1 MAEPKEPTP
10 APGGTP
16 TPAQGLERGTYEI
29 IRQRLATHGAELAA
43 RLERLNAERQS
54 VFGGIATNLL
64 ATERLTTEHKCVSRD
79 MVPLG
84 LGRFLFGYN
93 VHIGLRAEVAPSD
106 VFSLYELR
114 ENQFHSLPLDPLADE
129 GFQADFKSLYRYYR
143 NTVFSKFFQR
153 GPTLHMVF
161 QIGKSVADIKTF
173 KWLHHDGRLEYQGN
187 RSEHEVVFPPQHEVE
202 WKRTHRELHR
212 FGLHP
217 HISIEDRVFVETVGG
232 DLTIKVEDNTE
243 SGQGIYAEPV
253 ENKDQTLDDAEIF
266 YALADNLILLKIR
279 PYQEKAHRHLVY
291 NQKLQQVRRI
301 DAIQHA
307 CVLLPDGQGIM
318 HGRGYYLQTGE
329 FKEFESNPAD
339 MLFER
344 RIQSPN
350 GEDHA
355 YVFYNRERGNYTLM
369 PYNVISQRVESP
381 LLCDGFSIFEDGR
394 LVMVRASQEPQ
405 KHHVVQIWQT
415 PFIGAGFEAPVNKES
430 HLYKIG
436 NPDLVRCMAECQNV
450 RVLLSKDDSYGNLY
464 VDLVKAAGDIIDSY
478 FWLGD
483 EAAFDLKG
491 PLAEIRK
498 AASAALEEFD
508 KVLRIRRSTAEAIGK
523 LASKTRGIIR
533 DIPYGHMEEIQQF
546 VRGLAGLREVRG
558 ELIAGKDLRYADL
571 ALLDGLEK
579 EVVEHSA
586 KLSGLCVEFLGG
598 DQALTPYRERATA
611 LQGSI
616 LALAKVTE
624 AKRLEE
630 ELGQAARELEMLI
643 EVVTNLKIDDST
655 RAAAIIDA
663 ISLIYSQLNQAR
675 AQLKQR
681 MVELRGAEASA
692 EFGAQVKLID
702 QGVVNYLDL
711 CDKPNRCDEYQNK
724 LLVQIEELEG
734 RFADFGEFV
743 IQLSDKRNDVCAA
756 FEARKLALVEQRNR
770 KASALL
776 SAATRILKGI
786 QHRLGQF
793 KTIAEING
801 YCASDL
807 MVEKVRDIV
816 AQLLDLGDTVKADDL
831 QSRLKTTREEAVRQL
846 KDRQDLFVAGQDLI
860 QFGRHRFTVN
870 TQELE
875 LTLAPRDGEMCFHLA
890 GTNYFERVSDPEFL
904 ATRAAWGQEV
914 VSENAAVYRGEY
926 LAWLLFCQLEREGR
940 LAEAAKWS
948 AEERLAAA
956 RAFMAPRYEEGYLKG
971 VHDHDAARIF
981 GALAELHGAI
991 GLLRHD
997 PAARALGV
1005 AFWLAH
1011 AAGQPGGEGAA
1022 RWELLRARIAGFG
1035 AVRTLFP
1042 NHRDK
1047 RAYVA
1052 ELEGL
1057 LAAFATMTG
1066 LFPAALAEEGAD
1078 YLFEELCLGHGFT
1091 WSGRAAHLAQA
1102 FKTHL
1107 HSHLLETRFN
1117 EGRAPLAGQFAAQ
1130 FQWLREWLRGF
1141 ALHHGGEP
1149 AAGLLDE
1156 TACLWLWQEGQPVAA
1171 GRIIKVDWTRTIEG
1185 ILGSHGRIEGGKLAL
1200 DFVEF
1205 AKRLRTFEREGV
1217 PAYSRCQAGRHALVE
1232 KAREAMRL
1240 DNFKPKVL
1248 TSFVRNRL
1256 LDKVYLPLI
1265 GDNLAKQIGAA
1276 GENKRTDRMGML
1288 LLISPPGYGKTTLM
1302 EYIASRLGLIFMK
1315 INGPSLGEKVT
1326 SLDPA
1331 TAPNAAARE
1340 EIEKLNLALEMG
1352 DNVMLYLDDIQ
1363 HCHPEFLQKFI
1374 SLCDGQRRIEGVYKG
1389 RSKTYDLRG
1398 KKVAVVMAGNPYTES
1413 GEKFK
1418 IPDMLANRADT
1429 YNLGDII
1436 GGHEEAFKASYLEN
1450 AAASN
1455 PILAPV
1461 AGRNPKDIPTL
1472 IQLAES
1478 GLREGLQ
1485 FEGNYGAEE
1494 LQELI
1499 RVLRMM
1505 LQVRDVLLKVN
1516 SEYIHSA
1523 AQHDAYRTE
1532 PPFKLQGSYRN
1543 MSRLAEKIAGIMSD
1557 GEIVALVNDH
1567 YKNEAQ
1573 TLATGA
1579 ESNLLKFR
1587 ELTGQLTPADAKRWE
1602 EIKRGFQKSSL
1613 LRGTGGERDPVALVV
1628 QQLANFGTGLDSIK
1642 DVLAG
1647 ALVGL
1652 KETLKE
1658 TKPPAPVFF
1667 PHPPQE
1673 FPPLQLPHLAPPGS
1687 SAGINPVVSTEGPNG
1702 PSEIP
1707 ITPETLRRIWELI
1720 ENQPPTPHVEAPG
1733 GEGPLAIRIPANF
1746 TPPPK
1751 LQ

>member
-1 MAEPKEPTP
+1 MAEPKEPT
-10 APGGTP
+10 AATGGSP

-43 RLERLNAERQS
+43 RLERLNAERQK
-54 VFGGIATNLL
+54 VFGGIATSLL
-64 ATERLTTEHKCVSRD
+64 ATERLTTENKCVARD
-79 MVPLG
+79 MVPIG
-84 LGRFLFGYN
+84 RGRFLFGYN
-93 VHIGLRAEVAPSD
+93 VHIGLRAEMAPGD
-106 VFSLYELR
+106 VFTLYELR
-114 ENQFHSLPLDPLADE
+114 ENQFHPLPLDPISDE
-129 GFQADFKSLYRYYR
+129 GFQADFKGLYRYYR
-143 NTVFSKFFQR
+143 NTVFAKFFLR
-153 GPTLHMVF
+153 GPALHMVF
-161 QIGKSVADIKTF
+161 QVGKSATDIKTF
-173 KWLHHDGRLEYQGN
+173 KWLLHEGRLDYQGN
-187 RSEHEVVFPPQHEVE
+187 RSEHEVAFPPQQEVE

-212 FGLHP
+212 SGLHP
-217 HISIEDRVFVETVGG
+217 HISIEDRLFVETVGG

-243 SGQGIYAEPV
+243 TGQGIYSEPV

-307 CVLLPDGQGIM
+307 CVLLPDGQGII

-329 FKEFESNPAD
+329 SKEFESNPAD

-369 PYNVISQRVESP
+369 PYNVISQRVETP

-394 LVMVRASQEPQ
+394 MAVARAAQEPQ

-415 PFIGAGFEAPVNKES
+415 PFIGVGHEQPVNKES
-430 HLYKIG
+430 HLYKVG

-483 EAAFDLKG
+483 EGAFDLKG

-498 AASAALEEFD
+498 AAAAALEEFD
-508 KVLRIRRSTAEAIGK
+508 KVLRIRASTSAAVGK
-523 LASKTRGIIR
+523 LAAKTKGIIR
-533 DIPYGHMEEIQQF
+533 DIPYGHLEEIQQF

-558 ELIAGKDLRYADL
+558 ELIAAKELRYADV
-571 ALLDGLEK
+571 ALLEGLEK
-579 EVVEHSA
+579 EVAGHSE
-586 KLSGLCVEFLGG
+586 KLSGLCVEFLAGER
-598 DQALTPYRERATA
+598 ALTPYRERAAA

-616 LALAKVTE
+616 AALAKVTE
-624 AKRLEE
+624 ARRLEE

-655 RAAAIIDA
+655 RTAAIIEA
-663 ISLIYSQLNQAR
+663 ISVVFSQLNQAR
-675 AQLKQR
+675 AQLKRR
-681 MVELRGAEASA
+681 MSELRGVEAVAEY
-692 EFGAQVKLID
+692 GAQVKLID
-702 QGVVNYLDL
+702 QGVVNYLEL
-711 CDKPNRCDEYQNK
+711 CDKPSRCDEYQNK

-734 RFADFGEFV
+734 RFADFEEFV
-743 IQLSDKRNDVCAA
+743 VQLSDKRNDVCAA

-816 AQLLDLGDTVKADDL
+816 AQLLELGDTVKGDDL
-831 QSRLKTTREEAVRQL
+831 QSRLKTAREEAVRQL

-875 LTLAPRDGEMCFHLA
+875 LTLAQRDGEMCFHLT
-890 GTNYFERVSDPEFL
+890 GTNFFERVTDPEFL
-904 ATRAAWGQEV
+904 ATRGVWDQEV
-914 VSENAAVYRGEY
+914 VSENREVYRGEY
-926 LAWLLFCQLEREGR
+926 LAWLLLGKVEGEGR
-940 LAEAAKWS
+940 LEEARGWDEGA
-948 AEERLAAA
+948 RLEAA

-971 VHDHDAARIF
+971 VHDQDAARIF
-981 GALAELHGAI
+981 GALAELRGAI

-1011 AAGQPGGEGAA
+1011 AAPKPDGPDGEGAA
-1022 RWELLRARIAGFG
+1022 RWELLRARIEGFG

-1047 RAYVA
+1047 GAYLE
-1052 ELEGL
+1052 ELEGM

-1066 LFPAALAEEGAD
+1066 LFPAALAEEGAE

-1117 EGRAPLAGQFAAQ
+1117 EGRAPLAGRFAAQ

-1141 ALHHGGEP
+1141 SLHHGGEP

-1156 TACLWLWQEGQPVAA
+1156 AACLWLWQEGRPAAA
-1171 GRIIKVDWTRTIEG
+1171 GRLIKVDWTRSIEG
-1185 ILGSHGRIEGGKLAL
+1185 MLGAHGRIEGGRLEL

-1205 AKRLRTFEREGV
+1205 AKRLRRFEREGV
-1217 PAYSRCQAGRHALVE
+1217 PAHRRYQAARHALVE
-1232 KAREAMRL
+1232 GAREGMRL

-1256 LDKVYLPLI
+1256 LDTVYLPLI

-1302 EYIASRLGLIFMK
+1302 EYVASRLGLIFMK

-1326 SLDPA
+1326 SLDA
-1331 TAPNAAARE
+1331 AAAPNAAARE

-1352 DNVMLYLDDIQ
+1352 DNVMLYVDDIQ

-1374 SLCDGQRRIEGVYKG
+1374 SLCDGQRRIEGVFRG
-1389 RSKTYDLRG
+1389 RSKTYDMRG

-1436 GGHEEAFKASYLEN
+1436 GGHAEAFKASYLEN

-1461 AGRNPKDIPTL
+1461 AGRNPKDIPAL

-1478 GLREGLQ
+1478 GLREGAQ

-1494 LQELI
+1494 LQEII

-1505 LQVRDVLLKVN
+1505 LRVRDVMLKIN
-1516 SEYIHSA
+1516 AEYIQSA

-1543 MSRLAEKIAGIMSD
+1543 MNRLAEKIAGIMSD
-1557 GEIVALVNDH
+1557 GEITALVNDH

-1579 ESNLLKFR
+1579 ESNLLKYR
-1587 ELTGQLTPADAKRWE
+1587 ELTGQLTPEDSRRWE

-1652 KETLKE
+1652 RETLKE
-1658 TKPPAPVFF
+1658 TKSAAPMFVAHPAP
-1667 PHPPQE
+1667 E
-1673 FPPLQLPHLAPPGS
+1673 FPPIQLPHAAPG
-1687 SAGINPVVSTEGPNG
+1687 AGLNPVVMSDGPGG

-1707 ITPETLRRIWELI
+1707 ITPETLRKIWELI
-1720 ENQPPTPHVEAPG
+1720 ENQPPTEG
-1733 GEGPLAIRIPANF
+1733 GGPAGEPPLAIRMPGNLA
-1746 TPPPK
+1746 PPK
-1751 LQ
+1751 KGG